1 MMRVSVSVLALTG
14 AAALLVG
21 CSKPQS
27 GSDQAAAPSEPASAP
42 AEATPEQAK
51 AIIATLPAPYN
62 TADLDNGKLKLAICR
77 SCHTTAQGGP
87 NMTGP
92 NLYGVFG
99 RKAGSL
105 DGFSYSDGL
114 KATGI
119 VWDAAHI
126 DTWIAD
132 PRAVAP
138 TTKMTYF
145 GLKDAKDRIDAVAYL
160 KVQTGPLPK

>member
-1 MMRVSVSVLALTG
+1 MTRVLVSMLALAG
-14 AAALLVG
+14 AAALLAG
-21 CSKPQS
+21 CGKPQS
-27 GSDQAAAPSEPASAP
+27 GSDQAAAPTEPASAP

-51 AIIATLPAPYN
+51 AIVATLPAPYN
-62 TADLDNGKLKLAICR
+62 AADLDNGKLKFAICR

-126 DTWIAD
+126 DTWITD
-132 PRAVAP
+132 PRAVVP

-145 GLKDAKDRIDAVAYL
+145 GLKDAKDRVDVVAYL
-160 KVQTGPLPK
+160 KVQTSPLPK